1 MDGKSDMEQLN
12 KWRLM
17 LGKYSSEQLPFGDDG
32 TGIRYVEL
40 EDVLDFLY
48 SREYGEEEG
57 VRQQTGGNGE
67 SSLTVSGWINKIR
80 KLFPKETVEI
90 MEKQALDRYGMTE
103 LLTDKDVLARLE
115 PNQELLKTILQLK
128 GSMSQDV
135 LAEAKKIIRHVVDDL
150 TKRLSQDIRQSIIGR
165 VDRNRTSPVKSSR
178 NLDMKKTIAK
188 NLKNYDREN
197 KRLVLERVHLNARV
211 KKYNTWRVVIAVDES
226 GSMMDSVI
234 HSAVMA
240 GIFAGLPMLD
250 TRLVIFDTNVVDL
263 SGYVDDPVET
273 LMTVQ
278 LGGGTDIGRAV
289 SYCDTLIDNPDRTI
303 VVLITDLYEGGSV
316 GNLYAATRGI
326 IEAGSKMIVLT
337 ALDMNA
343 NPNYN
348 RNVAAE
354 MVRLG
359 ANVAAMTPNQLAE
372 WVADIVK
379 G

>member
-1 MDGKSDMEQLN
+1 MDGKTDIEQLN
-12 KWRLM
+12 KWRLI
-17 LGKYSSEQLPFGDDG
+17 LGKYSSEQLPFDDDG

-48 SREYGEEEG
+48 SREYGEEDG
-57 VRQQTGGNGE
+57 VRQQTGGSGG
-67 SSLTVSGWINKIR
+67 SSLTVSEWINKIR

-103 LLTDKDVLARLE
+103 LLTDKDVLAKLE

-128 GSMSQDV
+128 GSMNQDV
-135 LAEAKKIIRHVVDDL
+135 LAEAKKIIRHVVDEL
-150 TKRLSQDIRQSIIGR
+150 TKKLEQDIRQSIIGR

-178 NLDMKKTIAK
+178 NFDIKKTIAK

-197 KRLVLERVHLNARV
+197 NRLVLERVYFNARV
-211 KKYNTWRVVIAVDES
+211 KKYNTWRVIIAVDES

-240 GIFAGLPMLD
+240 GIFAALPMLD
-250 TRLVIFDTNVVDL
+250 TKLVIFDTNVVDL

-273 LMTVQ
+273 LMSVQ
-278 LGGGTDIGRAV
+278 LGGGTDIGKAV
-289 SYCDTLIDNPDRTI
+289 GYCDTLIDNPDRTI
-303 VVLITDLYEGGSV
+303 VVLITDLYEGGNV

-348 RNVAAE
+348 RNIAAD

>member
-128 GSMSQDV
+128 GSMNQDV

-150 TKRLSQDIRQSIIGR
+150 TKRLAQDIRQSIIGR
-165 VDRNRTSPVKSSR
+165 VDRNRTSSVKSFR
-178 NLDMKKTIAK
+178 NLDIKKTIAK

-197 KRLVLERVHLNARV
+197 NRLVLERVYFNARV
-211 KKYNTWRVVIAVDES
+211 KKYNTWRVIIAVDES
-226 GSMMDSVI
+226 GSMLDSVI

-278 LGGGTDIGRAV
+278 LGGGTDIGKAV
-289 SYCDTLIDNPDRTI
+289 GYCDTLIDNPDRTI
-303 VVLITDLYEGGSV
+303 VVLITDLYEGGGV

-348 RNVAAE
+348 RNVAAD

>member
-197 KRLVLERVHLNARV
+197 KRLVLERVYFNARV

-289 SYCDTLIDNPDRTI
+289 GYCDTLIDNPDRTI

-359 ANVAAMTPNQLAE
+359 ANVAAMTPNQLAK

>member
-1 MDGKSDMEQLN
+1 MDGKTDMEQLN
-12 KWRLM
+12 KWRLI

-48 SREYGEEEG
+48 SREYGEEDG
-57 VRQQTGGNGE
+57 VRQQTGGSGG

-128 GSMSQDV
+128 GSMNQEV
-135 LAEAKKIIRHVVDDL
+135 LAEARKIIRRVVDDL
-150 TKRLSQDIRQSIIGR
+150 KKRLEQDIRQSIIGR

-178 NLDMKKTIAK
+178 NFDIKKTIAK
-188 NLKNYDREN
+188 NLRNYDREN
-197 KRLVLERVHLNARV
+197 KRLVLERVYFNARV

-278 LGGGTDIGRAV
+278 LGGGTDIGKAV
-289 SYCDTLIDNPDRTI
+289 GYCDTLIDNPDRTI

-343 NPNYN
+343 NPNYD
-348 RNVAAE
+348 RNVAAN

-359 ANVAAMTPNQLAE
+359 ASVAAMTPNQLAE

>member
-1 MDGKSDMEQLN
+1 MDGKTDIEQLN
-12 KWRLM
+12 KWRLI
-17 LGKYSSEQLPFGDDG
+17 LGKYSSEQLPFDDDG

-48 SREYGEEEG
+48 SREYGEEDG
-57 VRQQTGGNGE
+57 VRQQTGGSDG
-67 SSLTVSGWINKIR
+67 SSLTVSEWINKIR
-80 KLFPKETVEI
+80 GLFPKETVEI

-128 GSMSQDV
+128 GSMNQDV
-135 LAEAKKIIRHVVDDL
+135 LAEARKIIRHVVDDL
-150 TKRLSQDIRQSIIGR
+150 TKKLEQDIRQSIIGR

-178 NLDMKKTIAK
+178 NFDIKKTIAK

-197 KRLVLERVHLNARV
+197 NRLVLERVYFNARV
-211 KKYNTWRVVIAVDES
+211 KKYNTWRVIIAVDES

-240 GIFAGLPMLD
+240 GIFAALPMLD
-250 TRLVIFDTNVVDL
+250 TKLVIFDTNVVDL

-273 LMTVQ
+273 LMSVQ
-278 LGGGTDIGRAV
+278 LGGGTDIGKAV

-303 VVLITDLYEGGSV
+303 VVLITDLYEGGNV

-348 RNVAAE
+348 RNIAAD

>member
-1 MDGKSDMEQLN
+1 MDGKTDIEQLN
-12 KWRLM
+12 KWRLI
-17 LGKYSSEQLPFGDDG
+17 LGKYSSEQLSFDDDG

-48 SREYGEEEG
+48 SREYGEEDG
-57 VRQQTGGNGE
+57 VRQQTGGSGG
-67 SSLTVSGWINKIR
+67 SSITVSEWINKIR
-80 KLFPKETVEI
+80 GLFPKETVEI

-103 LLTDKDVLARLE
+103 LLTDKDVLAKLE

-128 GSMSQDV
+128 GSMNQDV

-150 TKRLSQDIRQSIIGR
+150 TKKLEQDIRQSIIGR

-178 NLDMKKTIAK
+178 NLDIKKTIAK

-197 KRLVLERVHLNARV
+197 NRLVLERVYFNARV
-211 KKYNTWRVVIAVDES
+211 KKYNTWRVIIAVDES

-240 GIFAGLPMLD
+240 GIFAALPMLD
-250 TRLVIFDTNVVDL
+250 TKLVIFDTNVVDL

-273 LMTVQ
+273 LMSVQ
-278 LGGGTDIGRAV
+278 LGGGTDIGKAV
-289 SYCDTLIDNPDRTI
+289 GYCDTLIDNPDRTI
-303 VVLITDLYEGGSV
+303 VVLITDLYEGGNV

-348 RNVAAE
+348 RNVAAD

>member
-1 MDGKSDMEQLN
+1 MDGKTDIEQLN
-12 KWRLM
+12 KWRLI
-17 LGKYSSEQLPFGDDG
+17 LGKYSSEQLPFDDDG

-48 SREYGEEEG
+48 SREYGEEDG
-57 VRQQTGGNGE
+57 VRQQTGGSGG
-67 SSLTVSGWINKIR
+67 SSFTVSEWINKIR
-80 KLFPKETVEI
+80 GLFPKETVEI

-128 GSMSQDV
+128 GSMNQDV
-135 LAEAKKIIRHVVDDL
+135 LAEVKKIIRHVVDDL
-150 TKRLSQDIRQSIIGR
+150 TKKLEQDIRQSIIGR

-178 NLDMKKTIAK
+178 NFDIKKTIAK

-197 KRLVLERVHLNARV
+197 KRLVLERVYFNARV
-211 KKYNTWRVVIAVDES
+211 KKYNTWRVIIAVDES

-240 GIFAGLPMLD
+240 GIFAALPMLD
-250 TRLVIFDTNVVDL
+250 TKLVIFDTNVVDL

-273 LMTVQ
+273 LMSVQ
-278 LGGGTDIGRAV
+278 LGGGTDIGKAV
-289 SYCDTLIDNPDRTI
+289 GYCDTLIDNPDRTI
-303 VVLITDLYEGGSV
+303 VVLITDLYEGGNV

-348 RNVAAE
+348 RNVAAD

>member
-1 MDGKSDMEQLN
+1 MDGKADMERLN
-12 KWRLM
+12 KWRLI
-17 LGKYSSEQLPFGDDG
+17 LGKYSSEQLSFSDDG

-48 SREYGEEEG
+48 SREHGEEDG
-57 VRQQTGGNGE
+57 VRQQTGGSGG
-67 SSLTVSGWINKIR
+67 SSLTVSEWINKIR
-80 KLFPKETVEI
+80 GLFPKETVEI

-103 LLTDKDVLARLE
+103 LLTDKDVLAKLE

-128 GSMSQDV
+128 GSMNQEV

-150 TKRLSQDIRQSIIGR
+150 TKRLGQDIRQSIMGR
-165 VDRNRTSPVKSSR
+165 VDRNSTSPVKSSR
-178 NLDMKKTIAK
+178 NFDIKKTIAK

-197 KRLVLERVHLNARV
+197 KRLVLERVYFNARV

-273 LMTVQ
+273 LMSVQ
-278 LGGGTDIGRAV
+278 LGGGTDIGKAV
-289 SYCDTLIDNPDRTI
+289 GYCDTLIDNPDRTI

-348 RNVAAE
+348 RNVAAD

>member
-1 MDGKSDMEQLN
+1 MDGKTDIEQLN
-12 KWRLM
+12 KWRLI
-17 LGKYSSEQLPFGDDG
+17 LGKYSSEQLPFDDDG

-48 SREYGEEEG
+48 SREYGEEDG
-57 VRQQTGGNGE
+57 VRQQTGGSGG
-67 SSLTVSGWINKIR
+67 SSLTVSEWINKIR
-80 KLFPKETVEI
+80 GLFPKETVEI

-103 LLTDKDVLARLE
+103 LLTDKDVLAKLE
-115 PNQELLKTILQLK
+115 PNQELLKTVLQLK
-128 GSMSQDV
+128 GSMNQDV
-135 LAEAKKIIRHVVDDL
+135 LAEARKIIRHVVDDL
-150 TKRLSQDIRQSIIGR
+150 TKKLEQDIRQSIIGR

-178 NLDMKKTIAK
+178 NLDIKKTIAK

-197 KRLVLERVHLNARV
+197 NRLVLERVYFNARV
-211 KKYNTWRVVIAVDES
+211 KKYNTWRVIIAVDES

-240 GIFAGLPMLD
+240 GIFAALPMLD
-250 TRLVIFDTNVVDL
+250 TKLMIFDTNVVDL

-273 LMTVQ
+273 LMSVQ
-278 LGGGTDIGRAV
+278 LGGGTDIGKAV

-303 VVLITDLYEGGSV
+303 VVLITDLYEGGNV

-348 RNVAAE
+348 RNIAAD

>member
-1 MDGKSDMEQLN
+1 MDGKTDIEQLN
-12 KWRLM
+12 KWRLI
-17 LGKYSSEQLPFGDDG
+17 LGKYSSEQLSFDDDG

-48 SREYGEEEG
+48 SREYGEEDG
-57 VRQQTGGNGE
+57 VRQQTGGSGG
-67 SSLTVSGWINKIR
+67 SSLTVSEWINKIR
-80 KLFPKETVEI
+80 GLFPKETVEI

-128 GSMSQDV
+128 GSMNQDV

-150 TKRLSQDIRQSIIGR
+150 TKKLEQDIRQSIIGR

-178 NLDMKKTIAK
+178 NLDIKKTIAK

-197 KRLVLERVHLNARV
+197 HRLVLERVYFNARV
-211 KKYNTWRVVIAVDES
+211 KKYNTWRVIIAVDES

-240 GIFAGLPMLD
+240 GIFAALPMLD
-250 TRLVIFDTNVVDL
+250 TKLVIFDTNVVDL

-273 LMTVQ
+273 LMSVQ
-278 LGGGTDIGRAV
+278 LGGGTDIGKAV
-289 SYCDTLIDNPDRTI
+289 GYCDTLIDNPDRTI
-303 VVLITDLYEGGSV
+303 VVLITDLYEGGNV

-348 RNVAAE
+348 RNIAAD

>member
-197 KRLVLERVHLNARV
+197 KRLVLERVYFNARV

>member
-1 MDGKSDMEQLN
+1 MDGKTDIEQLN
-12 KWRLM
+12 KWRLI
-17 LGKYSSEQLPFGDDG
+17 LGKYSSEQLPFDDDG

-48 SREYGEEEG
+48 SREYGEEDG
-57 VRQQTGGNGE
+57 VRQQTGGSGG
-67 SSLTVSGWINKIR
+67 SSITVSEWINKIR
-80 KLFPKETVEI
+80 GLFPKETVEI

-128 GSMSQDV
+128 GSMNQDV

-150 TKRLSQDIRQSIIGR
+150 TKRLEQDIRQSIIGR

-178 NLDMKKTIAK
+178 NFDIKKTIAK

-197 KRLVLERVHLNARV
+197 NRLVLERVYFNARV
-211 KKYNTWRVVIAVDES
+211 KKYNTWRVIIAVDES

-240 GIFAGLPMLD
+240 GIFAALPMLD
-250 TRLVIFDTNVVDL
+250 TKLVIFDTNVVDL

-273 LMTVQ
+273 LMSVQ
-278 LGGGTDIGRAV
+278 LGGGTDIGKAV
-289 SYCDTLIDNPDRTI
+289 GYCDTLIDNPDRTI

-348 RNVAAE
+348 RNIAAD

-372 WVADIVK
+372 WAADIVK

>member
-1 MDGKSDMEQLN
+1 MDGKTDIEQLN
-12 KWRLM
+12 KWRLI
-17 LGKYSSEQLPFGDDG
+17 LGKYSSEQLPFDDDG

-48 SREYGEEEG
+48 SREYGEEDG
-57 VRQQTGGNGE
+57 VRQQTGGSGG
-67 SSLTVSGWINKIR
+67 SSITVSEWINKIR
-80 KLFPKETVEI
+80 GLFPKETVEI

-103 LLTDKDVLARLE
+103 LLTDKDVLAKLE

-128 GSMSQDV
+128 GSMNQDV

-150 TKRLSQDIRQSIIGR
+150 TKKLEQDIRQSIIGR

-178 NLDMKKTIAK
+178 NFDIKKTIAK

-197 KRLVLERVHLNARV
+197 NRLVLERVYFNARV
-211 KKYNTWRVVIAVDES
+211 KKYNTWRVIIAVDES

-240 GIFAGLPMLD
+240 GIFAALPMLD
-250 TRLVIFDTNVVDL
+250 TKLVIFDTNVVDL

-273 LMTVQ
+273 LMSVQ
-278 LGGGTDIGRAV
+278 LGGGTDIGKAV
-289 SYCDTLIDNPDRTI
+289 GYCDTLIDNPDRTI
-303 VVLITDLYEGGSV
+303 VVLITDLYEGGNV

-348 RNVAAE
+348 RNIAAD

>member
-128 GSMSQDV
+128 GSMNQDV

-150 TKRLSQDIRQSIIGR
+150 TKRLAQDIRQSIIGR

-197 KRLVLERVHLNARV
+197 KRLVLERVYFNARV

-278 LGGGTDIGRAV
+278 LGGGTDIGKAV
-289 SYCDTLIDNPDRTI
+289 GYCDTLIDNPDRTI

>member
-1 MDGKSDMEQLN
+1 MDGKADMERLN
-12 KWRLM
+12 KWRLI
-17 LGKYSSEQLPFGDDG
+17 LGKYSSEQLSFGDDG

-48 SREYGEEEG
+48 SREHGEEDG
-57 VRQQTGGNGE
+57 VRQQTGGSGG
-67 SSLTVSGWINKIR
+67 SSLSVSEWINKIR
-80 KLFPKETVEI
+80 RLFPKETVEI

-103 LLTDKDVLARLE
+103 LLTDKDVLAKLE

-128 GSMSQDV
+128 GSMNQEV

-150 TKRLSQDIRQSIIGR
+150 TKRLGQDIRQSIMGR
-165 VDRNRTSPVKSSR
+165 VDRNSTSPVKSSR
-178 NLDMKKTIAK
+178 NFDIKKTIAK

-197 KRLVLERVHLNARV
+197 KRLVLERVYFNARV

-250 TRLVIFDTNVVDL
+250 TKLVIFDTNVVDL

-273 LMTVQ
+273 LMSVQ
-278 LGGGTDIGRAV
+278 LGGGTDIGKAV

-348 RNVAAE
+348 RNVAAD

>member
-1 MDGKSDMEQLN
+1 MDGKTDIEQLN
-12 KWRLM
+12 KWRLI
-17 LGKYSSEQLPFGDDG
+17 LGKYSSEQLPFDDDG

-48 SREYGEEEG
+48 SREYGEEDG
-57 VRQQTGGNGE
+57 VRQQTGGSGG
-67 SSLTVSGWINKIR
+67 SSLTVSEWINKIR
-80 KLFPKETVEI
+80 GLFPKETVEI

-128 GSMSQDV
+128 GSMNQDV
-135 LAEAKKIIRHVVDDL
+135 LAEARKIIRHVVDDL
-150 TKRLSQDIRQSIIGR
+150 TKKLEQDIRQSIIGR

-178 NLDMKKTIAK
+178 NFDIKKTIAK

-197 KRLVLERVHLNARV
+197 NRLVLERVYFNARV
-211 KKYNTWRVVIAVDES
+211 KKYNTWRVIIAVDES

-240 GIFAGLPMLD
+240 GIFAALPMLD
-250 TRLVIFDTNVVDL
+250 TKLVIFDTNVVDL

-273 LMTVQ
+273 LMSVQ
-278 LGGGTDIGRAV
+278 LGGGTDIGKAV

-303 VVLITDLYEGGSV
+303 VVLITDLYEGGNV

-348 RNVAAE
+348 RNIAAD

>member
-1 MDGKSDMEQLN
+1 MDGKTDMEQLN

-128 GSMSQDV
+128 GSMNQDV

-150 TKRLSQDIRQSIIGR
+150 TKRLAQDIRQSIIGR
-165 VDRNRTSPVKSSR
+165 VDRNRTSSVKSFR
-178 NLDMKKTIAK
+178 NLDIKKTIAK

-197 KRLVLERVHLNARV
+197 NRLVLERVYFNARV
-211 KKYNTWRVVIAVDES
+211 KKYNTWRVIIAVDES
-226 GSMMDSVI
+226 GSMLDSVI

-278 LGGGTDIGRAV
+278 LGGGTDIGKAV
-289 SYCDTLIDNPDRTI
+289 GYCDTLIDNPDRTI
-303 VVLITDLYEGGSV
+303 VVLITDLYEGGGV

-348 RNVAAE
+348 RNVAAD

>member
-1 MDGKSDMEQLN
+1 MDGKTDIEQLN
-12 KWRLM
+12 KWRLI
-17 LGKYSSEQLPFGDDG
+17 LGKYSSEQLPFDDDG

-48 SREYGEEEG
+48 SREYGEEDG
-57 VRQQTGGNGE
+57 VRQQTGGSGG
-67 SSLTVSGWINKIR
+67 SSLTVSEWINKIR
-80 KLFPKETVEI
+80 ELFPKETVEI

-128 GSMSQDV
+128 GSMNQDV
-135 LAEAKKIIRHVVDDL
+135 LAEARKIIRHVVDDL
-150 TKRLSQDIRQSIIGR
+150 TKKLEQDIRQSIIGR

-178 NLDMKKTIAK
+178 NFDIKKTIAK

-197 KRLVLERVHLNARV
+197 NRLVLERVYFNARV
-211 KKYNTWRVVIAVDES
+211 KKYNTWRVIIAVDES

-240 GIFAGLPMLD
+240 GIFAALPMLD
-250 TRLVIFDTNVVDL
+250 TKLVIFDTNVVDL

-273 LMTVQ
+273 LMSVQ
-278 LGGGTDIGRAV
+278 LGGGTDIGKAV

-303 VVLITDLYEGGSV
+303 VVLITDLYEGGNV

-348 RNVAAE
+348 RNVAAD

>member
-1 MDGKSDMEQLN
+1 MDGKTDIEQLN
-12 KWRLM
+12 KWRLI
-17 LGKYSSEQLPFGDDG
+17 LGKYSSEQLPFDDDG

-48 SREYGEEEG
+48 SREYGEEDG
-57 VRQQTGGNGE
+57 VRQQTGGSGG
-67 SSLTVSGWINKIR
+67 SSLTVSEWINKIR

-103 LLTDKDVLARLE
+103 LLTDKDVLAKLE

-128 GSMSQDV
+128 GSMNQDV

-150 TKRLSQDIRQSIIGR
+150 TKKLEQDIRQSIIGR

-178 NLDMKKTIAK
+178 NFDIKKTIAK

-197 KRLVLERVHLNARV
+197 NRLVLERVYFNARV
-211 KKYNTWRVVIAVDES
+211 KKYNTWRVIIAVDES

-240 GIFAGLPMLD
+240 GIFAALPMLD
-250 TRLVIFDTNVVDL
+250 TKLVIFDTNVVDL

-273 LMTVQ
+273 LMSVQ
-278 LGGGTDIGRAV
+278 LGGGTDIGKAV

-303 VVLITDLYEGGSV
+303 VVLITDLYEGGNV

-348 RNVAAE
+348 RNIAAD

>member
-1 MDGKSDMEQLN
+1 MDGKTDIEQLN
-12 KWRLM
+12 KWRLI
-17 LGKYSSEQLPFGDDG
+17 LGKYSSEQLPFDDDG

-48 SREYGEEEG
+48 SREYGEEDG
-57 VRQQTGGNGE
+57 VRQQTGGSGG
-67 SSLTVSGWINKIR
+67 SSLTVSEWINKIR
-80 KLFPKETVEI
+80 ELFPKETVEI

-128 GSMSQDV
+128 GSMNQDV
-135 LAEAKKIIRHVVDDL
+135 LAEARKIIRHVVDDL
-150 TKRLSQDIRQSIIGR
+150 TKKLEQDIRQSIIGR

-178 NLDMKKTIAK
+178 NFDIKKTIAK

-197 KRLVLERVHLNARV
+197 NRLVLERVYFNARV
-211 KKYNTWRVVIAVDES
+211 KKYNTWRVIIAVDES

-240 GIFAGLPMLD
+240 GIFAALPMLD
-250 TRLVIFDTNVVDL
+250 TKLVIFDTNVVDL

-273 LMTVQ
+273 LMSVQ
-278 LGGGTDIGRAV
+278 LGGGTDIGKAV

-303 VVLITDLYEGGSV
+303 VVLITDLYEGGNV

-348 RNVAAE
+348 RNIAAD